1 MEKKAQR
8 NFLWVALL
16 ALGTIGILAR
26 HNRAV
31 PYQTVSG
38 LIFGT
43 VYNITY
49 QYDSNLKAE
58 IEAEL
63 KRFDGSLSPF
73 NDTATI
79 TRINRNEEIIPDTF
93 FTNVFRRSMEISRE
107 TQGAFDITVAPLA
120 NAWGFGFKKGA
131 FPDSAMI
138 DSLLDITGYPKVSL
152 SADGKVIKQDSRIM
166 LSCSAVAKGYAVDVI
181 AQLLEKKGIGNFM
194 VDIGGEVVVRGE
206 NPKKSLWRIGINK
219 PIDDSLA
226 VNQELQTILQVTD
239 VGIATSGNYRNYY
252 YKDGKKYAHTID
264 PRTGYPVQHSILSAT
279 VIARDCMSADAYA
292 TAFMVMGLE
301 EAERFA
307 DSHPDLDA
315 CFIYADEKGELRMF
329 YTKGMDKYMT
339 VKSDSSRFSS
349 SAKFYFEKHLS
360 RYHKNKIISY
370 HTIDYSVTDK
380 YDR

>member
-58 IEAEL
+58 IEAE
-63 KRFDGSLSPF
+63 PF

-107 TQGAFDITVAPLA
+107 TQGAFDITIAPLA

-194 VDIGGEVVVRGE
+194 VEWWCAEKTR
-206 NPKKSLWRIGINK
+206 KKVYGASE
-219 PIDDSLA
+219 S
-226 VNQELQTILQVTD
+226 
-239 VGIATSGNYRNYY
+239 TSR
-252 YKDGKKYAHTID
+252 
-264 PRTGYPVQHSILSAT
+264 
-279 VIARDCMSADAYA
+279 
-292 TAFMVMGLE
+292 
-301 EAERFA
+301 
-307 DSHPDLDA
+307 
-315 CFIYADEKGELRMF
+315 
-329 YTKGMDKYMT
+329 
-339 VKSDSSRFSS
+339 
-349 SAKFYFEKHLS
+349 
-360 RYHKNKIISY
+360 
-370 HTIDYSVTDK
+370 
-380 YDR
+380 

>member
-1 MEKKAQR
+1 MILYCFFAVCFFYNIKGGCFVHLQNFVIVSFCLEKKAQR

-107 TQGAFDITVAPLA
+107 TQGAF
-120 NAWGFGFKKGA
+120 
-131 FPDSAMI
+131 
-138 DSLLDITGYPKVSL
+138 
-152 SADGKVIKQDSRIM
+152 
-166 LSCSAVAKGYAVDVI
+166 
-181 AQLLEKKGIGNFM
+181 
-194 VDIGGEVVVRGE
+194 
-206 NPKKSLWRIGINK
+206 
-219 PIDDSLA
+219 
-226 VNQELQTILQVTD
+226 
-239 VGIATSGNYRNYY
+239 
-252 YKDGKKYAHTID
+252 
-264 PRTGYPVQHSILSAT
+264 
-279 VIARDCMSADAYA
+279 
-292 TAFMVMGLE
+292 
-301 EAERFA
+301 
-307 DSHPDLDA
+307 
-315 CFIYADEKGELRMF
+315 
-329 YTKGMDKYMT
+329 
-339 VKSDSSRFSS
+339 
-349 SAKFYFEKHLS
+349 
-360 RYHKNKIISY
+360 
-370 HTIDYSVTDK
+370 
-380 YDR
+380 

>member
-166 LSCSAVAKGYAVDVI
+166 RNQQADRRLA
-181 AQLLEKKGIGNFM
+181 
-194 VDIGGEVVVRGE
+194 RR
-206 NPKKSLWRIGINK
+206 KS
-219 PIDDSLA
+219 
-226 VNQELQTILQVTD
+226 
-239 VGIATSGNYRNYY
+239 GIADHTASYRCGHSHFGKLPKLLLQRRQKICPYYRPAHRLSG
-252 YKDGKKYAHTID
+252 AAQ
-264 PRTGYPVQHSILSAT
+264 YPVGHS
-279 VIARDCMSADAYA
+279 DCPRLHECRCLCHCFHGHGPGRSR
-292 TAFMVMGLE
+292 TLC
-301 EAERFA
+301 RFT
-307 DSHPDLDA
+307 PRPR
-315 CFIYADEKGELRMF
+315 RMLHIC
-329 YTKGMDKYMT
+329 G
-339 VKSDSSRFSS
+339 
-349 SAKFYFEKHLS
+349 
-360 RYHKNKIISY
+360 
-370 HTIDYSVTDK
+370 
-380 YDR
+380 

>member
-206 NPKKSLWRIGINK
+206 NPKKKFMAHRNQQA
-219 PIDDSLA
+219 DRRLA
-226 VNQELQTILQVTD
+226 RRKS
-239 VGIATSGNYRNYY
+239 GIADHTASYRCGHSHFGKLPKLLLQRRQKICPYYRPAHRLSG
-252 YKDGKKYAHTID
+252 AAQ
-264 PRTGYPVQHSILSAT
+264 YPVGHS
-279 VIARDCMSADAYA
+279 DCPRLHECRCLCHCFHGHGPGRSR
-292 TAFMVMGLE
+292 TLC
-301 EAERFA
+301 RFT
-307 DSHPDLDA
+307 PRPR
-315 CFIYADEKGELRMF
+315 RMLHIC
-329 YTKGMDKYMT
+329 G
-339 VKSDSSRFSS
+339 
-349 SAKFYFEKHLS
+349 
-360 RYHKNKIISY
+360 
-370 HTIDYSVTDK
+370 
-380 YDR
+380 